1 MNNIQK
7 ALEILYNKAK
17 FNNSIT
23 PECTYA
29 LYLEQLIE
37 SLYEIVEGA
46 KKYCEDLDSPTY
58 IKRKEILSKFND
70 KLGIEE

>member
-37 SLYEIVEGA
+37 SLYNIVEGE
-46 KKYCEDLDSPTY
+46 YQ
-58 IKRKEILSKFND
+58 KEILQKFN
-70 KLGIEE
+70 KELGIKGE